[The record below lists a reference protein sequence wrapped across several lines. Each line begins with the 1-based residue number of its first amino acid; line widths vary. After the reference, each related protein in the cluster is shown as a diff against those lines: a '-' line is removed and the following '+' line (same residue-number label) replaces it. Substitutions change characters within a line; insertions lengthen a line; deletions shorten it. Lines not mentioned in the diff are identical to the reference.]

1 MRKIWYFLVLWYL
14 LVLPSCKPAQADD
27 SQAEAAISAAQA
39 PPTPV
44 ATALAQFKE
53 VNYRISGSGQIKA
66 GYEEV
71 LLAETGGLLVRCPAA
86 NGRHARAG
94 ELLAAFDTSSL
105 SLRRQKLEVQRYNAR
120 KEFESQLLGYEN
132 LLKGKSAK
140 EAEEVRQKLRAATG
154 LSMLDLDL
162 QDLSRELAAATVR
175 APING
180 VLADVR
186 IAAGMRIRPGQE
198 LLRIYSDQ
206 DLYLEVKVLESDL
219 PLLRPGLN
227 CTVQPLADSSKT
239 YRATL
244 REINPVVDPNGMVA
258 IRLQIERPADLLL
271 GMNATAEIRV
281 PRQKGVVVPK
291 EALVLR
297 SARPVVFTLE
307 DGLAKW
313 NYVTPGL
320 DNGREV
326 EILEGI
332 QAGATVI
339 TSNNLQLSHDAP
351 VRPEK

>member
-1 MRKIWYFLVLWYL
+1 MKPKHLLFLACI

-27 SQAEAAISAAQA
+27 NQAEAAISAAKA

-44 ATALAQFKE
+44 ATAVAHYKE
-53 VNYRISGSGQIKA
+53 VDYRISGSGQIKA

-71 LLAETGGLLVRCPAA
+71 LIAESAGLLLRCPAA
-86 NGRHARAG
+86 NGRRVRAG
-94 ELLAAFDTSSL
+94 ELLAAFDTSAL
-105 SLRRQKLEVQRYNAR
+105 SLRRQKLGVQLYNAH

-132 LLKGKSAK
+132 LLKGKPDR

-154 LSMLDLDL
+154 LAMLELEI
-162 QDLSRELAAATVR
+162 QDLACELAAASVR

-186 IAAGMRIRPGQE
+186 VAAGMRIRPGQE

-219 PLLRPGLN
+219 PLLHPGLA
-227 CTVQPLADSSKT
+227 CTVFPLADSSRT
-239 YRATL
+239 YSAAL

-258 IRLQIERPADLLL
+258 VRLQIARPAGLLL
-271 GMNATAEIRV
+271 GMNASAEIRV
-281 PRQKGVVVPK
+281 PRRKGVAVPK

-297 SARPVVFTLE
+297 SGRPVVFTLE

-313 NYVTPGL
+313 NYVATGL

-326 EILEGI
+326 EILNGI
-332 QAGATVI
+332 RAGATVI

-351 VRPEK
+351 VRAEN